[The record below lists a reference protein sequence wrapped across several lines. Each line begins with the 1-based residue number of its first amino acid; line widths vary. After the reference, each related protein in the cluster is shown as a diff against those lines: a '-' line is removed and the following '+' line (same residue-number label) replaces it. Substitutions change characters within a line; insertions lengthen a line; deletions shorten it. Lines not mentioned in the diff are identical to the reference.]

1 MESVD
6 EVSMDANKFVN
17 YLRQYQKQQQ
27 AKQDYQR
34 KRVRL
39 GIRTGTEIIKLFH
52 AQLNWAWNFNCSLKL
67 QCWKIKIFL
76 ALKLSCD
83 VFILFLNVKMSTFMS
98 RIDNF
103 MLRWVEH
110 EKCFITWGLAFR

>member
-52 AQLNWAWNFNCSLKL
+52 AQLN
-67 QCWKIKIFL
+67 
-76 ALKLSCD
+76 
-83 VFILFLNVKMSTFMS
+83 
-98 RIDNF
+98 
-103 MLRWVEH
+103 
-110 EKCFITWGLAFR
+110 